1 MVVIPGFQ
9 RQPQIAAVDGFG
21 FTVALVVDGNH
32 IAAALGDNPGDL
44 HQLTGLVRQ
53 FDEQAGGAA
62 GLHQTPVDDP
72 GQAGHVDVAAGDQA
86 DYLLALQRELVEHG
100 GGHGNRTGTLGDH
113 LLLLDESQN
122 GGGDFVLGD
131 ESNVVHIVFDHFIGQ
146 LTGLFH
152 GDAVGNGG
160 NGGQGFRFAVVDGV
174 VHAGGAGGLNAVDL
188 HMGGDRLD
196 GAGHAGDQ
204 SAAADGHQ
212 NRVHVAHFVHDLQ
225 TDGALTG
232 DDVLIVE
239 GVDKGVAVLL
249 LQLQS
254 LVVGVVVD
262 TGYQADLGTVALGG
276 LYLGNGGGIGQAD
289 QGGNAALAGG
299 QRHAL
304 GVVAGGAGDDTL
316 GLFLIGKHSDFIAG
330 APKLERAGL
339 LQALGLQVEGAVLG
353 NAVGLG

>member
-1 MVVIPGFQ
+1 M
-9 RQPQIAAVDGFG
+9 
-21 FTVALVVDGNH
+21 
-32 IAAALGDNPGDL
+32 
-44 HQLTGLVRQ
+44 
-53 FDEQAGGAA
+53 
-62 GLHQTPVDDP
+62 
-72 GQAGHVDVAAGDQA
+72 
-86 DYLLALQRELVEHG
+86 EHG

-160 NGGQGFRFAVVDGV
+160 NGGQGFHFAVVDGV
-174 VHAGGAGGLNAVDL
+174 VHAGSAGGLNTVDL

-212 NRVHVAHFVHDLQ
+212 NRVHVAHFIHDLQ

-232 DDVLIVE
+232 NDVLIVE

-249 LQLQS
+249 LQFQS

-276 LYLGNGGGIGQAD
+276 LHLGDGGGIGQAD
-289 QGGNAALAGG
+289 QGRDAALAGG

-304 GVVAGGAGDDTL
+304 GVVAGGAGDDAL

-330 APKLERAGL
+330 APKLERAGF